1 MITTKGKYYPLLQ
14 ELTFIRPL
22 RMMSPTMFEGG
33 LESDPI
39 AQNSCASGW
48 GNVTDEASGIT
59 VECAGMVGG
68 GVSEGG
74 SASGTGRWKYV
85 KTDKDASGGV
95 QAVHFAINEDHWDA
109 PSGSHVEELIIR
121 HYPTHEDVK
130 AALLDGSLDAVMGS
144 GVLTEAGSDGHQK
157 KPQ

>member
-1 MITTKGKYYPLLQ
+1 MKRWYALPAQIESWRCEDGHTFVITTKGKYYPLLQ

-33 LESDPI
+33 LLSDPI
-39 AQNSCASGW
+39 TQNSCASGW

-85 KTDKDASGGV
+85 KTDKDESGGV
-95 QAVHFAINEDHWDA
+95 QAVHFAIKSIQKSAKCLEQLLENEYQKRA
-109 PSGSHVEELIIR
+109 RAE
-121 HYPTHEDVK
+121 T
-130 AALLDGSLDAVMGS
+130 ALW
-144 GVLTEAGSDGHQK
+144 
-157 KPQ
+157 